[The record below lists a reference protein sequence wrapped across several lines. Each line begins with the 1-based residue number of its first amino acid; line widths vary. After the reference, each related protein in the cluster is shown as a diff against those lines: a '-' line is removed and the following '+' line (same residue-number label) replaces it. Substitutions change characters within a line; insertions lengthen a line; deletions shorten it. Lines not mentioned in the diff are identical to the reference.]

1 MASYKPTDS
10 KRDEFRRYLERSGVL
25 DGLTKVLIALYE
37 EPEKPANA
45 IEYIRKNLGG
55 LTEITEEV
63 GATSNVQ
70 DSESLEKKLQEAEAE
85 NRELRDKL
93 AKLDLA
99 EE

>member
-1 MASYKPTDS
+1 MASYKPSDS

-37 EPEKPANA
+37 EPEKPTNA

-55 LTEITEEV
+55 LTEITEEA
-63 GATSNVQ
+63 GATSGVQ
-70 DSESLEKKLQEAEAE
+70 DSESLEKRLEEAEAE